1 MLEEKV
7 LNTIK
12 KYELIENGNNIVIG
26 VSGGPDSM
34 ALLNVLIS
42 LKKDKKLN
50 YEIVVAHVNHG
61 IRDEAEEETK
71 YVENFCKKNEIECFI
86 KREKVEE
93 LAKKQKIGTEE
104 AGRKL
109 RYNFFEEVAKK
120 VNANKI
126 ATAHTANDNAET
138 ILMNLIRGTGTSGLK
153 GIEVK
158 RENKYIRPLIECTR
172 KEIEEYCEQN
182 KIEPKQDKSN
192 NENIYTRNKVR
203 NILLP
208 LIENEFNPN
217 IVKSLNRM
225 SQIVKEE
232 NEYLNKQVEKIYKEI
247 VVEEY
252 LGNKLLKGEN
262 MIILDLKKFNS
273 EDTVIKNRLVL
284 YTINRLLRTCQNI
297 EMIHISD
304 IIKLCKNNIGNK
316 YLMPN
321 KKVKVMVNKGK
332 IFFKKNIEC

>member
-34 ALLNVLIS
+34 ALLNILIT
-42 LKKDKKLN
+42 LKKDNKLN
-50 YEIVVAHVNHG
+50 YKIVVAHINHG
-61 IRDEAEEETK
+61 IRTEAEEETK

-93 LAKKQKIGTEE
+93 LAKEQKIGTEE

-109 RYNFFEEVAKK
+109 RYSFFEEVAKK

-153 GIEVK
+153 GIEAK

-172 KEIEEYCEQN
+172 QEIEKYCDQN
-182 KIEPKQDKSN
+182 KLEPKQDKSN

-208 LIENEFNPN
+208 LIEKEFNPN
-217 IVKSLNRM
+217 IVSSLNRM

-232 NEYLNKQVEKIYKEI
+232 NEYLSKQVEKIYKEI
-247 VVEEY
+247 VIEEY
-252 LGNKLLKGEN
+252 LGNKLFENEN
-262 MIILDLKKFNS
+262 MIILDLKKFNR
-273 EDTVIKNRLVL
+273 EDIVIKNRLVL
-284 YTINRLLRTCQNI
+284 YTINRLLGTCQNI

-316 YLMPN
+316 YLIPN
-321 KKVKVMVNKGK
+321 KKVKIMVNKGK
-332 IFFKKNIEC
+332 IFYKKNTEC